1 MSRPQSLDSAAGES
15 PNDTQRRLGTVA
27 GAGASRSGP
36 GAARGADA
44 PGVAEERLR
53 VLLDGIPNPFFYMKA
68 DMTVDFS
75 NEEFA
80 AMGGRTASEVAGK
93 DVRAV
98 LGDEYERHAEYL
110 ARALAGEEVAYEA
123 TVPSLGGAP
132 PRYLRI
138 TNRPIRGRDGAVQG
152 VLSEASDVTQLKRL
166 EAQTKASEAK
176 FRMLAEGVPNHMLY
190 LDRDLR
196 IEFANDVFLQ
206 AAGWTAETARG
217 RHISEVLGAERY
229 EKRIPYYQ
237 RALAG
242 EVVTYEST
250 GAAGSESGF
259 FRFSYRPSYD
269 AAGDIHGIFSVAVD
283 ISARRKVELELEAKQ
298 AELLRSNKDLEQFA
312 YVASHD
318 LKAPLRAIDLLV
330 QWIAEELEGHQ
341 IGDVQE
347 NLALLGQRTQRLGR
361 LLDDL
366 LAYSRA
372 GRKIGQ
378 HRSTDCQAL
387 VRDVIQLMSPPDGFS
402 VGIDGVLPTFETYPT
417 PLEQVFR
424 NLIGNAVKH
433 HPGPQGTVTVSCE
446 EQAEHYVFAVA
457 DDGPGIPDEY
467 AERVFEMFQTLKPR
481 DQVEGSGMGL
491 AIVNRIVAWQ
501 GGRVWFESPER
512 GTGTIFRFE
521 WRKQAP
527 THAATEER

>member
-1 MSRPQSLDSAAGES
+1 MSPSRSTSSAA
-15 PNDTQRRLGTVA
+15 TVPPVTST
-27 GAGASRSGP
+27 G
-36 GAARGADA
+36 
-44 PGVAEERLR
+44 AEERLR
-53 VLLDGIPNPFFYMKA
+53 VLLDGIPNAFFYVKS
-68 DMTVDFS
+68 DMTIDFS

-80 AMGGRTASEVAGK
+80 AMSGRTAAEIAGR
-93 DVRAV
+93 DVRDV
-98 LGDEYERHAEYL
+98 LGDEYGRHADRL
-110 ARALAGEEVAYEA
+110 TRALAGEEVVYEEV
-123 TVPSLGGAP
+123 VPTKEGGE
-132 PRYLRI
+132 RHLRI
-138 TNRPIRGRDGAVQG
+138 ANRPIRDRCGAVQG
-152 VLSEASDVTQLKRL
+152 VLSEASDITELKQLER
-166 EAQTKASEAK
+166 EARSSEAR
-176 FRMLAEGVPNHMLY
+176 FRMLAEGVPNHLLF

-206 AAGWTAETARG
+206 ASGWTAETARG
-217 RHISEVLGAERY
+217 RHISDVLGDERY
-229 EKRIPYYQ
+229 QVRIPWYE

-250 GAAGSESGF
+250 GAAGNESGF
-259 FRFSYRPSYD
+259 FRFSYRPSFD
-269 AAGDIHGIFSVAVD
+269 AAGEIQGIFSVAVD
-283 ISARRKVELELEAKQ
+283 ITARRRAELELEEKQ

-330 QWIAEELEGHQ
+330 QWIAEELQGHD

-378 HRSTDCQAL
+378 HRSTDTHAL
-387 VRDVIQLMSPPDGFS
+387 VLDAIQLTNPPES
-402 VGIDGVLPTFETYPT
+402 VTVRIDGTLPTFDTYRT

-433 HPGPQGTVTVSCE
+433 HPGPEGTITVSCE
-446 EQAEHYVFAVA
+446 ERDDHYVFSVA
-457 DDGPGIPDEY
+457 DDGSGIPAEY

-491 AIVNRIVAWQ
+491 AIVNRIVGWQ
-501 GGRVWFESPER
+501 GGRVWFESPPQ
-512 GTGTIFRFE
+512 GTGAIFRFE

-527 THAATEER
+527 AHAAREER